1 MAAPNWNYEVKQT
14 TLMYLISFYLISV
27 LAQKFKIFIRSIYFA
42 DRGGRTTPPPSDI
55 RGSDKPE

>member
-1 MAAPNWNYEVKQT
+1 
-14 TLMYLISFYLISV
+14 MYLISFYLISV

-42 DRGGRTTPPPSDI
+42 DRTTPPPSDI